1 MRWLEARIPPPV
13 VAATIAL
20 LMWLTA
26 PAAARLFAAP
36 SLRLALGL
44 VIALLG
50 GVIAVAGARAFSRA
64 RTTVNPLKP
73 EQASALVTG
82 GIYRATR
89 NPMYVGV
96 ALVLVGFA
104 AWLWW
109 WPALLGPMTF
119 VAYITRFQILPEE
132 RALGARFGAEFE
144 TYRRRVRRWL

>member
-1 MRWLEARIPPPV
+1 MSWLEARIPPPI

-20 LMWLTA
+20 LMWLAA
-26 PAAARLFAAP
+26 PATARLLAAP
-36 SLRLALGL
+36 SLRLTLGL

-50 GVIAVAGARAFSRA
+50 GIIAVAGTVAFGRA

-89 NPMYVGV
+89 NPMYVGM
-96 ALVLVGFA
+96 ALVLAGFA

-109 WPALLGPMTF
+109 WPALLGPATF
-119 VAYITRFQILPEE
+119 IAYITRFQILPEE
-132 RALGARFGAEFE
+132 RALGASFGAEFAA
-144 TYRRRVRRWL
+144 YRRRVRRWL